1 MALPS
6 SGEISIS
13 DILTEGGIDPA
24 DFTNISLNDLESG
37 VVFTVN
43 TSSSSYP
50 SGSTPN
56 SISEWYSYDHGASAS
71 YDNGSKFYS
80 IGSISRD
87 TDRDLYNR
95 NTGSAGDSGNAI
107 SISMWVAPLYTNTT
121 DINHILMEL
130 RLSNT
135 STNDRI
141 FVMYDYG
148 LERMVAR
155 YRGNSI
161 NARGTHWNLSS
172 NSTQTGISSGKW
184 NGSNK
189 GNVNSGG
196 LAHLVFTYDPSGSTG
211 QDSWEMYWNGS
222 KLTSKLTNLT
232 STQFTFNLDYIA
244 LNGQTNGGSNSRYC
258 SYDSVAVYSNKLLS
272 QSEITS
278 LYNSGAGGSPVDILD
293 DNLYYYDDFE
303 GSGAN
308 PLSGSDY
315 STTWTV
321 SREDGTITDY

>member
-13 DILTEGGIDPA
+13 DILTEGGIDSA

-71 YDNGSKFYS
+71 NDNGNKFYS
-80 IGSISRD
+80 LGSVSRD
-87 TDRDLYNR
+87 TDRDLYSR
-95 NTGSAGDSGNAI
+95 NTGSAGDSGNAV

-121 DINHILMEL
+121 DVNHILLEL

-135 STNDRI
+135 STTDRI

-161 NARGTHWNLSS
+161 NARGTHWKLSV
-172 NSTQTGISSGKW
+172 TPPKQGYHQE
-184 NGSNK
+184 NG
-189 GNVNSGG
+189 
-196 LAHLVFTYDPSGSTG
+196 T
-211 QDSWEMYWNGS
+211 E
-222 KLTSKLTNLT
+222 
-232 STQFTFNLDYIA
+232 
-244 LNGQTNGGSNSRYC
+244 
-258 SYDSVAVYSNKLLS
+258 
-272 QSEITS
+272 
-278 LYNSGAGGSPVDILD
+278 
-293 DNLYYYDDFE
+293 
-303 GSGAN
+303 
-308 PLSGSDY
+308 
-315 STTWTV
+315 TTKEV
-321 SREDGTITDY
+321 